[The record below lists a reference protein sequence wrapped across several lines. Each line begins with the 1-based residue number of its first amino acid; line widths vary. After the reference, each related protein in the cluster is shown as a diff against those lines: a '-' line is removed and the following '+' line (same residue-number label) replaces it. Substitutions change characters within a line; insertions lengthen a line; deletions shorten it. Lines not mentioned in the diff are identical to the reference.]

1 MGRKNH
7 VLGRVR
13 LEIYKNSFKSHTV
26 SPERSQISSS
36 PFITRC
42 GEVFQDLGRVK
53 LEFPKK
59 FSKKITGLPD
69 FLLTGQP
76 VLRHYKYVF
85 THIYDFAIQY
95 IHSAVQ
101 IIHHSLWIL
110 MLSRIQTKD
119 TNYSIS
125 VFFQHDSAL
134 IIWAKQITNDYC
146 IYPLL
151 SLDHKIL
158 YQAH

>member
-59 FSKKITGLPD
+59 FSKKNNWSARFSSDRPAC
-69 FLLTGQP
+69 
-76 VLRHYKYVF
+76 LRHYKYVF

-95 IHSAVQ
+95 IYSTVQ
-101 IIHHSLWIL
+101 IIHHPLWIL
-110 MLSRIQTKD
+110 MFSRIQTKD
-119 TNYSIS
+119 TNHSIS

-134 IIWAKQITNDYC
+134 II
-146 IYPLL
+146 
-151 SLDHKIL
+151 
-158 YQAH
+158 